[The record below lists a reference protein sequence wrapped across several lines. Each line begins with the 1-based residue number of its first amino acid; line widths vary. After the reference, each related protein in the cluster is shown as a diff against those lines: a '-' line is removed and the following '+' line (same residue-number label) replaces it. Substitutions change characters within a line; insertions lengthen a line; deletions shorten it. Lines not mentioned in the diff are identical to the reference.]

1 MAIFGFNGLSALAL
15 DFALIF
21 AVYGMK
27 EVALTKKQVPLVSRY
42 AERKRIAG
50 LGTKSEKESA
60 YAQFRAQ
67 VIADMRAAGAG
78 RYPESKE
85 FETAYGKKTWLR

>member
-15 DFALIF
+15 DLALIF

-27 EVALTKKQVPLVSRY
+27 EVALTTKQVLLVSRY
-42 AERKRIAG
+42 AERKRISG
-50 LGTKSEKESA
+50 LGSSEKKTA
-60 YAQFRAQ
+60 YASFRAQ
-67 VIADMRAAGAG
+67 VIADMRSAGAK
-78 RYPESKE
+78 RYPEAKE

>member
-27 EVALTKKQVPLVSRY
+27 EVALTKKQVPLVTRY
-42 AERKRIAG
+42 AERKRIAA
-50 LGTKSEKESA
+50 LGSDSEKKTA

-67 VIADMRAAGAG
+67 VIADMRSAGAG

>member
-15 DFALIF
+15 DLALIF

-50 LGTKSEKESA
+50 LGSDSEKKA
-60 YAQFRAQ
+60 AQFRAQ
-67 VIADMRAAGAG
+67 VIADMRSAGAQ

>member
-27 EVALTKKQVPLVSRY
+27 EVALTTKQVPLVSRY

-50 LGTKSEKESA
+50 LGSASEKKAA
-60 YAQFRAQ
+60 YASFRAQ
-67 VIADMRAAGAG
+67 VIADMRSAGAK
-78 RYPESKE
+78 RYPEAKE
-85 FETAYGKKTWLR
+85 FETAYGKKAWLR

>member
-1 MAIFGFNGLSALAL
+1 MAIFGFNGLAALAEL
-15 DFALIF
+15 FVLIF

-27 EVALTKKQVPLVSRY
+27 EVSLTTKQVPLVSRY

-50 LGTKSEKESA
+50 LGSDSEKKAA

-67 VIADMRAAGAG
+67 VIADMRSAGAQ
-78 RYPESKE
+78 RYPEAKE
-85 FETAYGKKTWLR
+85 FETAYGKKAWLR

>member
-27 EVALTKKQVPLVSRY
+27 EVALTAKQVPLVTRY
-42 AERKRIAG
+42 AER
-50 LGTKSEKESA
+50 
-60 YAQFRAQ
+60 
-67 VIADMRAAGAG
+67 
-78 RYPESKE
+78 
-85 FETAYGKKTWLR
+85 